1 MDVAQDEVPTSG
13 DVRLVTAAQMRT
25 TLPARSTALA
35 LVRRTREALARIV
48 RRDDGRIALIV
59 GPCSIH
65 DPHAAL
71 DYARRLARLRDMHR
85 DAVEIVMRVYLEKP
99 HTALGWTGLI
109 NDPRL
114 DGSRRIGE
122 GLQRGRQLLLDIH
135 EVGMPAAMEFV
146 DLMTVRYFDDL
157 VSWAAIGARTAQSQ
171 MHRQAASGLAMP
183 IGFKNGTDGNVDV
196 AIEAAV
202 AARSPQRY
210 LALSVNG
217 RIETVESEGNAAA
230 HVVLRGGEQPNY
242 DSDSVDSACAAL
254 ARAGVR
260 DAVVVDAGHGNSG
273 HVASAQVDV
282 CRDLAQQIAGGERR
296 IAGVMIES
304 HLAHGRQNVDT
315 PARLA
320 YGQSITDECLGWSE
334 TADMIHLLAAAVR
347 ARRRAALE
355 SDALAARTA
364 HALWRQRTGRG
375 ERRC

>member
-1 MDVAQDEVPTSG
+1 MDVAQNEVPTSG

-99 HTALGWTGLI
+99 HTALGWSGLV

-157 VSWAAIGARTAQSQ
+157 VSWAAIGARTAQSP
-171 MHRQAASGLAMP
+171 MHRRAASGLAMP
-183 IGFKNGTDGNVDV
+183 IGVKNGTDGNVDV
-196 AIEAAV
+196 AIEAAA

-210 LALSVNG
+210 LALSMNG

-254 ARAGVR
+254 ARAGMR

-273 HVASAQVDV
+273 HIASAQVDV

-304 HLAHGRQNVDT
+304 HLAHGRQDVDT
-315 PARLA
+315 PARLV

-334 TADMIHLLAAAVR
+334 TADLIHLLAAAVR

-364 HALWRQRTGRG
+364 HALWRQRTGPR